1 MKTVIIGDIHGR
13 QTWSTILKENTDAKR
28 IIFVGD
34 YFDSST
40 IPYRDQIQNFK
51 NIIQLKEHS
60 SIEIIMLI
68 GNHDHHYFPDV
79 IKDNMSKYQSQ
90 SSQAIIEAIS
100 ENRHHLQMA
109 YQFNN
114 ILCTHAGV
122 GKTFLDRELGI
133 HSWTIENIA
142 NDLNTLFKLNPL
154 AFKFKNFGIKTDP
167 TGDNIGQTPIW
178 IRPLSLMLD
187 GMALKDKIIQVVGHT
202 QMQNIPTSE
211 EMGSGRFYFIDT
223 FGGSCEYLVVENGSI
238 DIARLL

>member
-13 QTWSTILKENTDAKR
+13 QAWSSILEKNIDAKR
-28 IIFVGD
+28 FIFVGD
-34 YFDSST
+34 YFDSNT
-40 IPYRDQIQNFK
+40 ISYLDQIQNFK
-51 NIIQLKEHS
+51 NIIQLKEQS

-79 IKDNMSKYQSQ
+79 IKDNMPKYQSP

-109 YQFNN
+109 FQFDN

-133 HSWTIENIA
+133 DSWAIKNIA
-142 NDLNTLFKLNPL
+142 NDLNELFKLNPL

-178 IRPLSLMLD
+178 IRPLSLILD

-202 QMQNIPTSE
+202 QMKTIPTQE
-211 EMGSGRFYFIDT
+211 QMGGGRFYFIDT
-223 FGGSCEYLVVENGSI
+223 LGGSCEYLVVENGIIGIKSE
-238 DIARLL
+238 